1 MPVQLVKAPDGVL
14 GTMKNIAFESQ
25 AVAWLLY
32 DGWQVFRPV
41 LDNGHKTDILISDG
55 VQYYRIQIK
64 TVSARRKDIQVG
76 NQWEGYS
83 IDYVIYFARD
93 GYWGYIA
100 PAFSEKTR
108 PLKHPEHKFFH
119 LKRRSFL
126 NAFHEMG

>member
-1 MPVQLVKAPDGVL
+1 MPVQLMQAPDGVL

-55 VQYYRIQIK
+55 IQYFRIQVK
-64 TVSARRKDIQVG
+64 TVSVSRRYAEVE
-76 NQWEGYS
+76 NQWEGYD

-100 PAFSEKTR
+100 PAFKEKKR
-108 PLKHPEHKFFH
+108 LLEHPEHKFFR
-119 LKRRSFL
+119 LKRRAFL
-126 NAFHEMG
+126 SAFHSMD